1 MYGPAKAA
9 SVHQYKDA
17 KMIYIT
23 PGQAGAL
30 VSFKSALLPKSAIRP
45 QLPQPQVI
53 ATLGAL

>member
-30 VSFKSALLPKSAIRP
+30 VSFKSALLPKSARKS
-45 QLPQPQVI
+45 
-53 ATLGAL
+53 